1 MSRSFRRRYYNRLG
15 DFWNDLRA
23 ILARRAQIRAAMRER
38 VSLPF
43 RERLMLVVTEVNGCR
58 YCSYFHAQVALTSG
72 ITEPELREL
81 LAGSIPAGAPAEELP
96 ALVYA
101 QHWAERD
108 AKPDGE
114 AERRLREVYG
124 DERAEAIH
132 IVLRMIRIGNL
143 LGNTGDYWLYRLSFG
158 LFGMREDE
166 HRYTTETA
174 GQSPLAGHPQH

>member
-1 MSRSFRRRYYNRLG
+1 MSRPFRRRYYARLG
-15 DFWNDLRA
+15 AFWQDLGA
-23 ILARRAQIRAAMRER
+23 MWAARIRFRAAMREQ

-58 YCSYFHAQVALTSG
+58 YCSYFHAQVASSSG
-72 ITEPELREL
+72 IHEDELREL
-81 LAGSIPAGAPAEELP
+81 LAGSIPAGAPAAELP
-96 ALVYA
+96 ALIYA

-108 AKPDGE
+108 GQPDGD

-124 DERAEAIH
+124 PDQAEAIH

-158 LFGMREDE
+158 ALGVRENE
-166 HRYTTETA
+166 
-174 GQSPLAGHPQH
+174 QHYALQPADIKTR